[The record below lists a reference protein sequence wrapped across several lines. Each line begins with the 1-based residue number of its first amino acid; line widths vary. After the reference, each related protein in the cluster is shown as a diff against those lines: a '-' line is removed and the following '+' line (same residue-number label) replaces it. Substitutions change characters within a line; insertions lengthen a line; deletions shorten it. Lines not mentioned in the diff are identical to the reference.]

1 MQGETVIDET
11 ETLRRQRLM
20 EINAE
25 PGSREALEAQHGQ
38 VWNTEE
44 MSEDFEAIGFMAP
57 YVVVRRLADGKKGSL
72 EFQHDPR
79 FFFNFVPA

>member
-1 MQGETVIDET
+1 MPDAT
-11 ETLRRQRLM
+11 EPYRRHRIA

-44 MSEDFEAIGFMAP
+44 LSQDFEVTGFMAP
-57 YVVVRRLADGKKGSL
+57 IVVVRRKSDGKKGSL
-72 EFQHDPR
+72 EFQHNPR
-79 FFFNFVPA
+79 FYFGFTLDM